1 MLHLKLHLLRGENN
15 MPLLLESWL
24 LLMVL
29 FLIGLFIGKLI
40 WDRS

>member
-1 MLHLKLHLLRGENN
+1 

>member
-1 MLHLKLHLLRGENN
+1 MASTT
-15 MPLLLESWL
+15 LLLESWIL
-24 LLMVL
+24 VIIV

>member
-1 MLHLKLHLLRGENN
+1 MA
-15 MPLLLESWL
+15 LLLESWIL
-24 LLMVL
+24 VIIV